1 MSNHKRRSPCCQDEA
16 VRYLV
21 SRTFD
26 PTNDDGYCLWCR
38 RATLQW
44 REEADQMERLVDV
57 RSAHA
62 DDCPGARLMDAL
74 DGLR

>member
-1 MSNHKRRSPCCQDEA
+1 MSDHTRRSPCCQDEA

-26 PTNDDGYCLWCR
+26 PTDDNGYCLWCR
-38 RATLQW
+38 RETLQW
-44 REEADQMERLVDV
+44 CDDDTIGERLKDV
-57 RSAHA
+57 RNAHA
-62 DDCPGARLMDAL
+62 DDCAGARLMDAL